1 MSIASSSIL
10 VELNISVWTANKL
23 DKRITNDVLVSN
35 GALTA
40 DAGQF
45 RKNLM
50 SGTTLRKEIADFAA
64 SCRLWHNT
72 TTLPWADRGARLLP
86 TSLFL
91 DYKTEANRR
100 MVQFNHMVEH
110 FIREY
115 PQLQA
120 QAQQHMGALYNAED
134 YPSVHEVVSKF
145 GFKMVFT
152 PLPEAGDFR
161 LDVANEDLEE
171 LRKQYDTNINS
182 RLTEAMQ
189 SQWDKLH
196 DMLVRMSEKL
206 VDPEDEDTG
215 PKRRWHDT
223 FISNAHEMC
232 QMLGHLNVTKDP
244 KLEEARRKL
253 EQAVAGVH
261 IDDIKDSDIT
271 RADVKTKLDAI
282 LSDYNW

>member
-23 DKRITNDVLVSN
+23 DKRVTDSVLVSN
-35 GALTA
+35 GAMSA

-50 SGTTLRKEIADFAA
+50 AGTTIRKDIADFAA

-72 TTLPWADRGARLLP
+72 TSLPWADRGARLLP

-100 MVQFNHMVEH
+100 KMQFDHMVEH
-110 FIREY
+110 FLREY
-115 PQLQA
+115 PTLQA
-120 QAQQHMGALYNAED
+120 QAQQHLGALYNPDD
-134 YPSVHEVVSKF
+134 YPSVEAVAEKF

-171 LRKQYDTNINS
+171 LRRQYDNS
-182 RLTEAMQ
+182 LNARLNEAMQ

-196 DMLVRMSEKL
+196 DMLTRMSDKL
-206 VDPEDEDTG
+206 VEPEGED
-215 PKRRWHDT
+215 KRRWHDT
-223 FISNAHEMC
+223 FISNAHDMC
-232 QMLGHLNVTKDP
+232 QMLTHLNVAKDP
-244 KLEEARRKL
+244 KLEEARLKL
-253 EQAVAGVH
+253 ERAIHGVD
-261 IDDIKDSDIT
+261 IDDIKDDELK
-271 RADVKTKLDAI
+271 REEVKTKLDAI
-282 LSDYNW
+282 LKDYEW

>member
-1 MSIASSSIL
+1 MSIAASSIL

-23 DKRITNDVLVSN
+23 DRRVTDSVLMSN
-35 GALTA
+35 GAMSA

-50 SGTTLRKEIADFAA
+50 AGTTLRKDIADFAA

-100 MVQFNHMVEH
+100 MAQFNHMVEH
-110 FIREY
+110 FIKEY
-115 PQLQA
+115 PMLQA
-120 QAQQHMGALYNAED
+120 QAQQHLGSLYNPDD
-134 YPSVHEVVSKF
+134 YPSVDEVVSKF

-152 PLPEAGDFR
+152 PLAESGDFR
-161 LDVANEDLEE
+161 LDVANEDLED
-171 LRKQYDTNINS
+171 LRRQYDDSLNA
-182 RLTEAMQ
+182 RLNEAMQ

-196 DMLVRMSEKL
+196 DMLSRMSDKL
-206 VDPEDEDTG
+206 VEPEGED
-215 PKRRWHDT
+215 KRRWHDT

-232 QMLGHLNVTKDP
+232 QMLSHLNVTKDP
-244 KLEEARRKL
+244 KLEEARAKL
-253 EQAVAGVH
+253 QQAIAGVG
-261 IDDIKDSDIT
+261 IDDIKDDEFVRES
-271 RADVKTKLDAI
+271 VKTKLDAI
-282 LSDYNW
+282 LKDYEW

>member
-35 GALTA
+35 GAMSA

-50 SGTTLRKEIADFAA
+50 SGTTLRKDIADFAA

-72 TTLPWADRGARLLP
+72 TSLPWADRGARLLP

-100 MVQFNHMVEH
+100 KAQFDHMVEH
-110 FIREY
+110 FIKEY
-115 PQLQA
+115 PMLQA
-120 QAQQHMGALYNAED
+120 QAQQHLGALYNADD
-134 YPSVHEVVSKF
+134 YPSVEEVVSKF

-171 LRKQYDTNINS
+171 LRKQYDTNLNN

-196 DMLVRMSEKL
+196 DMLSRMSDKL
-206 VDPEDEDTG
+206 VEPEDED
-215 PKRRWHDT
+215 KRRWHDT

-232 QMLGHLNVTKDP
+232 QMLSHLNVTKDP
-244 KLEEARRKL
+244 KLEEARTKL
-253 EQAVAGVH
+253 QQAIAGVD
-261 IDDIKDSDIT
+261 IDDIKTDI
-271 RADVKTKLDAI
+271 DVRENVKGKLDDI
-282 LSDYNW
+282 LKQYEW

>member
-23 DKRITNDVLVSN
+23 DKRVTDSVLVSN
-35 GALTA
+35 GAMSA

-50 SGTTLRKEIADFAA
+50 AGTTIRKDIADFAA

-72 TTLPWADRGARLLP
+72 TSLPWADRGARLLP

-100 MVQFNHMVEH
+100 KAQFDHMVEH
-110 FIREY
+110 FLREY
-115 PQLQA
+115 PTLQA
-120 QAQQHMGALYNAED
+120 QAQQHLGALYNPDD
-134 YPSVHEVVSKF
+134 YPSVEAVADKF

-171 LRKQYDTNINS
+171 LRKQYDSNLNT
-182 RLTEAMQ
+182 RLNEAMQ

-196 DMLVRMSEKL
+196 DMLTRMSDKL
-206 VDPEDEDTG
+206 VEPEGED
-215 PKRRWHDT
+215 KRRWHDT

-232 QMLGHLNVTKDP
+232 KMLTHLNVAKDP
-244 KLEEARRKL
+244 KLEEARLKL
-253 EQAVAGVH
+253 QQAIAGVG
-261 IDDIKDSDIT
+261 IDDIKDDEFK
-271 RADVKTKLDAI
+271 REEVKSKLDAI
-282 LSDYNW
+282 LKDYEW

>member
-1 MSIASSSIL
+1 MSIAASSIL

-23 DKRITNDVLVSN
+23 DKRVTDSVLVSN
-35 GALTA
+35 GAMSA

-50 SGTTLRKEIADFAA
+50 AGTTIRKDIADFAA

-100 MVQFNHMVEH
+100 KAQFDHMVEH
-110 FIREY
+110 FLREY
-115 PQLQA
+115 PTLQA
-120 QAQQHMGALYNAED
+120 QAQQHLGALYNPDD
-134 YPSVHEVVSKF
+134 YPSVEAVADKF

-171 LRKQYDTNINS
+171 LRRQYDNS
-182 RLTEAMQ
+182 LNARLNEAMQ

-196 DMLVRMSEKL
+196 DMLTRMSDKL
-206 VDPEDEDTG
+206 VEPEGED
-215 PKRRWHDT
+215 KRRWHDT
-223 FISNAHEMC
+223 FISNAHDMC
-232 QMLGHLNVTKDP
+232 QMLTHLNVAKDP
-244 KLEEARRKL
+244 KLEEARLKL
-253 EQAVAGVH
+253 ERAIHGVD
-261 IDDIKDSDIT
+261 IDDIKDDEFK
-271 RADVKTKLDAI
+271 REEVKTKLDAI
-282 LSDYNW
+282 LKDYEW

>member
-23 DKRITNDVLVSN
+23 DKRVTDSVLVSN
-35 GALTA
+35 GAMSA

-50 SGTTLRKEIADFAA
+50 AGTTIRKDIADFAA

-72 TTLPWADRGARLLP
+72 TSLPWADRGARLLP

-100 MVQFNHMVEH
+100 KMQFDHMVEH
-110 FIREY
+110 FLREY
-115 PQLQA
+115 PTLQA
-120 QAQQHMGALYNAED
+120 QAQQHLGALYNPDD
-134 YPSVHEVVSKF
+134 YPSVEAVADKF

-171 LRKQYDTNINS
+171 LRRQYDNS
-182 RLTEAMQ
+182 LNARLNEAMQ

-196 DMLVRMSEKL
+196 DMLTRMSDKL
-206 VDPEDEDTG
+206 VEPEGED
-215 PKRRWHDT
+215 KRRWHDT
-223 FISNAHEMC
+223 FISNAHDMC
-232 QMLGHLNVTKDP
+232 QMLTHLNVAKDP
-244 KLEEARRKL
+244 KLEEARLKL
-253 EQAVAGVH
+253 ERAIHGVD
-261 IDDIKDSDIT
+261 IDDIKDDEFK
-271 RADVKTKLDAI
+271 REEVKTKLDAI
-282 LSDYNW
+282 LKDYEW

>member
-1 MSIASSSIL
+1 MSIAASSIL

-23 DKRITNDVLVSN
+23 DKRITNDVLVAN
-35 GALTA
+35 GATNL

-50 SGTTLRKEIADFAA
+50 SGTTLRKDIADFAA

-100 MVQFNHMVEH
+100 KAQFDHMVEH
-110 FIREY
+110 FVREY
-115 PQLQA
+115 PMLQA
-120 QAQQHMGALYNAED
+120 QAQQSLGSLYNPED
-134 YPSVHEVVSKF
+134 YPSVSEVMSKF

-171 LRKQYDTNINS
+171 LRKQYDANLTT
-182 RLTEAMQ
+182 RLNEAMQ

-196 DMLVRMSEKL
+196 DMLARMSEKL
-206 VDPEDEDTG
+206 VEPEGED
-215 PKRRWHDT
+215 KRRWHDT

-232 QMLGHLNVTKDP
+232 QMLGHLNVAKDP

-253 EQAVAGVH
+253 EHAIHGVD
-261 IDDIKDSDIT
+261 IDDIKDDAMV
-271 RADVKTKLDAI
+271 REDVKTKLDNI
-282 LSDYNW
+282 LKDYEW